1 MKKDAD
7 DARYQNLT
15 ARFTVGLHWNEFLAI
30 FTQCANYI
38 LRKRGLKTEF
48 VIDEINKPV
57 IAQLWLYLIYDNRFE
72 GNLDKG
78 ILLQGT
84 VGVGKTLLMDSFVFM
99 MNRLCRHNKLDDKRE
114 YQHTTFIH
122 STEIAEK
129 MKNFASTSRGVDIT
143 KCPLAID
150 EIGREAKE
158 VMDFGNVTCP
168 MAELIS
174 ARADKPIITHGTT
187 NFSFRELTHEDNY
200 GEMIGDRMR
209 AMFNFIK
216 LSGKSRRR

>member
-1 MKKDAD
+1 MVDGSK
-7 DARYQNLT
+7 Y
-15 ARFTVGLHWNEFLAI
+15 
-30 FTQCANYI
+30 
-38 LRKRGLKTEF
+38 
-48 VIDEINKPV
+48 
-57 IAQLWLYLIYDNRFE
+57 
-72 GNLDKG
+72 
-78 ILLQGT
+78 
-84 VGVGKTLLMDSFVFM
+84 
-99 MNRLCRHNKLDDKRE
+99 
-114 YQHTTFIH
+114 H
-122 STEIAEK
+122 SEIAEK

-158 VMDFGNVTCP
+158 VMDFRNVTCP
-168 MAELIS
+168 IAELIS

-216 LSGKSRRR
+216 LSGKSRRISSSSSLGSALAYNINKVAKGKAEVLSTNKIFCPADGAFKTADVLSDSRLAESTPR

>member
-1 MKKDAD
+1 MAYDS
-7 DARYQNLT
+7 
-15 ARFTVGLHWNEFLAI
+15 RFN
-30 FTQCANYI
+30 
-38 LRKRGLKTEF
+38 
-48 VIDEINKPV
+48 
-57 IAQLWLYLIYDNRFE
+57 

-78 ILLQGT
+78 ILLQGN
-84 VGVGKTLLMDSFVFM
+84 VGVGKTLLLESFVYM
-99 MNRLCRHNKLDDKRE
+99 QNTLRPHNKIDKDRP
-114 YQHTTFIH
+114 YQYTTFIH
-122 STEIAEK
+122 STQIAEK
-129 MKNFASTSRGVDIT
+129 MKGFDSEGRSVDIT

-158 VMDFGNVTCP
+158 VLDFGNVTCP

-209 AMFNFIK
+209 SMFNFIK